1 MVAIDNNY
9 VDMVKFLL
17 DHGAI
22 TDVEAEV
29 NINNLIWKIQ
39 CHAFLF
45 LVHKISEW
53 IKPQRLYS

>member
-17 DHGAI
+17 DHGAN

-29 NINNLIWKIQ
+29 NI
-39 CHAFLF
+39 
-45 LVHKISEW
+45 
-53 IKPQRLYS
+53 